1 MTRFVI
7 VGGGLAGAKAAE
19 TLRSEGF
26 DGDITLFGDEAE
38 RPYERPA
45 LAKGYLL
52 GKDER
57 DSVFVHPAGWYAE
70 HQVDLRLGTPVTAI
84 DRAARSVAFDGGELS
99 YDKLAITTGASA
111 RRIPVPGADLGN
123 VLYLR
128 TLAESEALQAAF
140 RPQARVV
147 IIGAGWIGLEAA
159 AAARQ
164 AGSSVTI
171 VEPQPTALYAAV
183 GPEIGEKFADL
194 HRAHGVVFRFGESS
208 TEFRPA
214 EVAGKLPS
222 AGESRE
228 GWPVGWVVTDSG
240 AELPADVV
248 AVGIGAVP
256 NDGLARAAGLDVD
269 NGVLTDAA
277 LRTSDPD
284 VFAAGDVANSYLPLV
299 GHRVRLDHWSNALN
313 GGQAVAKSMLGQPV
327 EYNRVPY
334 FYSDQYELG
343 MECSGLPSPG
353 TYDQV
358 VYRGDSAALEFI
370 ACWLKEDRLV
380 AGMNINVWDVTDDL
394 QALIRSGRPL
404 DPTRLADPAIPL
416 SEV

>member
-1 MTRFVI
+1 MTTFVI

-26 DGDITLFGDEAE
+26 DGEVVLFGDETE

-57 DSVFVHPAGWYAE
+57 DSVFVRSADWYPE
-70 HQVDLRLGTPVTAI
+70 QNVDLRLGAPVTSI
-84 DRAARSVAFDGGELS
+84 NRAARTVAFDGGKLP
-99 YDKLAITTGASA
+99 YDKLAITTGAHA
-111 RRIPVPGADLGN
+111 RRIAIPGADLGN
-123 VLYLR
+123 VFYLR
-128 TLAESEALQAAF
+128 TLEESDALRAAF
-140 RPQARVV
+140 KPEARVV

-164 AGSSVTI
+164 AGSPVTV
-171 VEPQPTALYAAV
+171 VEPQPGALYGAL
-183 GPEIGEKFADL
+183 GPELGEKFAEL

-208 TEFRPA
+208 TAFRPA
-214 EVAGKLPS
+214 EVSGKLPA
-222 AGESRE
+222 AGDSRE
-228 GWPVGWVVTDSG
+228 GWPVGWVITSTG

-248 AVGIGAVP
+248 VVGIGAVP
-256 NDGLARAAGLDVD
+256 NDGIAQAAGLDVD

-277 LRTSDPD
+277 LRTSDTD
-284 VFAAGDVANSYLPLV
+284 IFAAGDVANSYLPLL
-299 GHRVRLDHWSNALN
+299 GRHVRLDHWANALH
-313 GGQAVAKSMLGQPV
+313 GGEAVAKSMLGQQV

-343 MECSGLPSPG
+343 MECSGLPLPG
-353 TYDQV
+353 SYDQV
-358 VYRGDSAALEFI
+358 LYRGDSTGLEFI
-370 ACWLKEDRLV
+370 ACWLNAGRLV
-380 AGMNINVWDVTDDL
+380 AGMNVNVWDVTGDI
-394 QALIRSGRPL
+394 QSLIRSGRRL
-404 DPTRLADPAIPL
+404 DPARLADPAIPL